1 MKKNVLKSVSLR
13 LFAAFLAVLLMGGAM
28 GIASAVTGRGGFSTA
43 VLAAEDTYPLNKGS
57 GIASAGATGP
67 EASVAVQFNVTAA
80 FKSVSLTMNSSGT
93 DKTATMKLYK
103 WDQNVIDSVKGTAV
117 AEKEF
122 SNWSKDDE
130 IVLETS
136 QDAGEYVIE
145 LKFKDE
151 TSKKAKLSI
160 KCTKQKRSGV
170 AVYENYYNVT
180 TAVSPVGSIVLA
192 AAGDDP
198 FKSASANKNYPYH
211 QAPPDYEYPAD
222 SAVVQLGIDPTQWAA
237 VDGLGRT
244 LPGYADVGA
253 KNDKVVGI
261 FYWTW
266 HKGNMQSKAVNINN
280 LILENPDMLHDY
292 KHKLWAKNSVGSY
305 FWNEPI
311 YGYYTE
317 ADDYVLRK
325 HGELLADA
333 GVDFVLF
340 DCTNGDLTW
349 EDAYLNLLE
358 VWGKAREEG
367 VRTPKIGFMMQ
378 FWWHDTNTPSSV
390 KQVYNA
396 IYRDGKYQ
404 DQWFYWEGKPL
415 IMCRSDGF
423 SKSNLYDAE
432 LLQFFTW
439 RNGEPSYFE
448 GDQDDSAWGWLHIN
462 PQALY
467 KNADGTVEMTTVG
480 VCMNA
485 DWKKMALSAQNGD
498 HNMGRSYTRNADFS
512 YSFDYRGK
520 TVKVDKNI
528 ENVSFYG
535 LNFQEQWDYAIAADP
550 EIIFITGWNE
560 WIMGRFEEWGGVK
573 NAFPDQFNDE
583 NSRDVEPS
591 KGALKD
597 YYYYQMVDNIRRF
610 KGVSPVNVQETAKT
624 IDINAGAEQWNDA
637 GIVTYNHY
645 TGNTLERNIKTWG
658 VKYTGDAIRN
668 DFKTAKVSFDAENI
682 YFYIETAEDITA
694 STDPNWMMLLLD
706 TGAATAD
713 STDWEEFEYIVNR
726 TSPSGATMSVEKSS
740 GGWNWQ
746 KTGDASFSVNG
757 KVMQVSV
764 PRAAL
769 GLDNTSD
776 PLTFGFKWCDN
787 NLTDGDIMT
796 LYTEGDAAPGGR
808 FTFVFTSDAKAAAPV
823 DPGKDDSGNNNSGN
837 NNSDNTDSGTN
848 PLTIVLVVL
857 AIAAALAA
865 AAAAVV
871 VVRKKKG

>member
-1 MKKNVLKSVSLR
+1 MNKNEFKTVPIR
-13 LFAAFLAVLLMGGAM
+13 LFAAFLAALLMVGAAGLA
-28 GIASAVTGRGGFSTA
+28 GIAGGSSVTNRA
-43 VLAAEDTYPLNKGS
+43 VLAASDTYSLDAGGS
-57 GIASAGATGP
+57 TGSATATGP
-67 EASVAVQFNVTAA
+67 NGSIAVQFNVSAA
-80 FKSVSLTMNSSGT
+80 FKSVSLVMSGSGSG
-93 DKTATMKLYK
+93 KSATMKLYK
-103 WDQNVIDSVKGTAV
+103 WDKNVIDSVAGAV
-117 AEKEF
+117 LAEKQISEWA
-122 SNWSKDDE
+122 NGDE
-130 IVLETS
+130 VVLETS
-136 QDAGEYVIE
+136 QEAGEYVIE
-145 LKFKDE
+145 VRQPESAGAKTKTTIKLA
-151 TSKKAKLSI
+151 KKSR
-160 KCTKQKRSGV
+160 TGV
-170 AVYENYYNVT
+170 VVYQDYYNVT
-180 TAVSPVGSIVLA
+180 KTAPAGNIVLA

-198 FKSASANKNYPYH
+198 FKTASSNKDYPYH

-222 SAVVQLGIDPTQWAA
+222 SAVVQLGIDPTQWSA

-244 LPGYADVGA
+244 LPGYSEVGA
-253 KNDKVVGI
+253 KNNKVVGI

-280 LILENPDMLHDY
+280 LILENPDALHDY
-292 KHKLWAKNSVGSY
+292 KHKIWAKNNVGSY

-317 ADDYVLRK
+317 MDKYVLRK
-325 HGELLADA
+325 HAELLADA

-358 VWGKAREEG
+358 VWGEARAQG

-415 IMCRSDGF
+415 IMSTSSGF
-423 SKSNLYDAE
+423 SKSNLFEAE

-439 RNGEPSYFE
+439 RKGEPSYFE
-448 GDQDDSAWGWLHIN
+448 GDQDDNNWGWLHIY

-467 KNADGTVEMTTVG
+467 KNSDGTVEMTTVG

-498 HNMGRSYTRNADFS
+498 HNMGRSYTRQEDFS
-512 YSFDYRGK
+512 YSYDYRGK

-535 LNFQEQWDYAIAADP
+535 LNFQEQWDYAISVDP

-560 WIMGRFEEWGGVK
+560 WIMGRFDEWMGVK
-573 NAFPDQFNDE
+573 NAFPDQYNDE

-597 YYYYQMVDNIRRF
+597 YYYYQMVSNIRRF
-610 KGVSPVNVQETAKT
+610 KGVSPVAVQTASKT
-624 IDINAGAEQWNDA
+624 IDINAGADQWNDA

-645 TGNTLERNIKTWG
+645 TGNTLERNIKMWG

-668 DFKTAKVSFDAENI
+668 DFKTAMVSFDDNNV
-682 YFYIETAEDITA
+682 YFYVETADPITA
-694 STDPNWMMLLLD
+694 SSDANWMMLLLD

-713 STDWEEFEYIVNR
+713 SKDWEEFEYIINR
-726 TSPSGATMSVEKSS
+726 ASPSASTLTVERST
-740 GGWNWQ
+740 GGWNWE
-746 KTGDASFSVNG
+746 KTGDASYTVSGN
-757 KVMQVSV
+757 VMQLSV
-764 PRAAL
+764 PRSAL
-769 GLDNTSD
+769 GLTDTSKA
-776 PLTFGFKWCDN
+776 LSFGFKWCDN

-796 LYTEGDAAPGGR
+796 VYTEGDAAPGGR
-808 FTFVFTSDAKAAAPV
+808 FTFAFNSDASAAV
-823 DPGKDDSGNNNSGN
+823 DPGSDPGDNNSTSSPGGSGNSSGSAN
-837 NNSDNTDSGTN
+837 KA
-848 PLTIVLVVL
+848 LTIVLIVL
-857 AIAAALAA
+857 AVAAALAA
-865 AAAAVV
+865 VAAAVV
-871 VVRKKKG
+871 IATKKKK

>member
-1 MKKNVLKSVSLR
+1 
-13 LFAAFLAVLLMGGAM
+13 
-28 GIASAVTGRGGFSTA
+28 
-43 VLAAEDTYPLNKGS
+43 
-57 GIASAGATGP
+57 
-67 EASVAVQFNVTAA
+67 
-80 FKSVSLTMNSSGT
+80 
-93 DKTATMKLYK
+93 
-103 WDQNVIDSVKGTAV
+103 
-117 AEKEF
+117 
-122 SNWSKDDE
+122 
-130 IVLETS
+130 
-136 QDAGEYVIE
+136 
-145 LKFKDE
+145 
-151 TSKKAKLSI
+151 
-160 KCTKQKRSGV
+160 
-170 AVYENYYNVT
+170 
-180 TAVSPVGSIVLA
+180 
-192 AAGDDP
+192 
-198 FKSASANKNYPYH
+198 
-211 QAPPDYEYPAD
+211 
-222 SAVVQLGIDPTQWAA
+222 
-237 VDGLGRT
+237 
-244 LPGYADVGA
+244 
-253 KNDKVVGI
+253 
-261 FYWTW
+261 
-266 HKGNMQSKAVNINN
+266 
-280 LILENPDMLHDY
+280 
-292 KHKLWAKNSVGSY
+292 
-305 FWNEPI
+305 
-311 YGYYTE
+311 
-317 ADDYVLRK
+317 
-325 HGELLADA
+325 
-333 GVDFVLF
+333 
-340 DCTNGDLTW
+340 
-349 EDAYLNLLE
+349 
-358 VWGKAREEG
+358 
-367 VRTPKIGFMMQ
+367 
-378 FWWHDTNTPSSV
+378 
-390 KQVYNA
+390 
-396 IYRDGKYQ
+396 
-404 DQWFYWEGKPL
+404 
-415 IMCRSDGF
+415 
-423 SKSNLYDAE
+423 
-432 LLQFFTW
+432 
-439 RNGEPSYFE
+439 
-448 GDQDDSAWGWLHIN
+448 QDDTAWGWLHIN

-485 DWKKMALSAQNGD
+485 DWQKMALSAQNGD

-610 KGVSPVNVQETAKT
+610 KGASPLNVQETAKT
-624 IDINAGAEQWNDA
+624 IDINAGAEQWNDT

-668 DFKTAKVSFDAENI
+668 DFKTAKVSFDADNI

-713 STDWEEFEYIVNR
+713 STDWEEFEYIINR
-726 TSPSGATMSVEKSS
+726 TSPSGASMSVEKSS

-764 PRAAL
+764 PRAAI

-808 FTFVFTSDAKAAAPV
+808 FTFVFTSDAKAAGPE
-823 DPGKDDSGNNNSGN
+823 DPGDNNSENNNSGDTKKN
-837 NNSDNTDSGTN
+837 GSGTN
-848 PLTIVLVVL
+848 PLAIVLIVL
-857 AIAAALAA
+857 AAAAALAA
-865 AAAAVV
+865 VAAVVV
-871 VVRKKKG
+871 VVRKKKD

>member
-1 MKKNVLKSVSLR
+1 MKKKALKIATTR
-13 LFAAFLAVLLMGGAM
+13 LFAAFLAALM
-28 GIASAVTGRGGFSTA
+28 IASAIGIAGALTGRGGLSAQVF
-43 VLAAEDTYPLNKGS
+43 AAEDTYSLYNGGANTS
-57 GIASAGATGP
+57 ASATGSD
-67 EASVAVQFNVTAA
+67 ASIAVQINVTAA
-80 FKSVSLTMNSSGT
+80 FRSLSFTMNSSGT
-93 DKTATMKLYK
+93 DKTATIKLYK
-103 WDQNVIDSVKGTAV
+103 WDQNVIDSVKGTPV

-122 SNWSKDDE
+122 SNWTTGDE
-130 IVLETS
+130 IVLETQ
-136 QDAGEYVIE
+136 QDAGEYVVEIR
-145 LKFKDE
+145 FKGE
-151 TSKKAKLSI
+151 VTAKTKLSI
-160 KCTKQKRSGV
+160 KCKKQKRAGV
-170 AVYENYYNVT
+170 VVYENYY
-180 TAVSPVGSIVLA
+180 TASNIAPVGEIVLA

-198 FKSASANKNYPYH
+198 FKSASSNKNYPYH
-211 QAPPDYEYPAD
+211 QAPPAYEYPAD
-222 SAVVQLGIDPTQWAA
+222 SAVVQMGIDPTQWAA

-253 KNDKVVGI
+253 KNDKIVGI

-280 LILENPDMLHDY
+280 LILENPDALHNY
-292 KHKLWAKNSVGSY
+292 NHKIWAKNNVGAY

-349 EDAYLNLLE
+349 EDAYLNLLK
-358 VWGKAREEG
+358 VWGEAREQG
-367 VRTPKIGFMMQ
+367 IRTPQIAFMMQ

-415 IMCRSDGF
+415 IMCTSNGFSRSD
-423 SKSNLYDAE
+423 LYDAE

-439 RNGEPSYFE
+439 RAGEPSYFT
-448 GDQDDSAWGWLHIN
+448 GDSDDSRWGWLHIN

-485 DWKKMALSAQNGD
+485 DWKKMELSAQNGD
-498 HNMGRSYTRNADFS
+498 HNMGRSYTRNPDFS
-512 YSFDYRGK
+512 YTYDYRGN

-528 ENVSFYG
+528 ENSSFYG
-535 LNFQEQWDYAIAADP
+535 LNFQEQWDFAIAADP

-560 WIMGRFEEWGGVK
+560 WIMGRFDEWMGVK
-573 NAFPDQFNDE
+573 NAFPDQYNDE

-591 KGALKD
+591 KGTLKD

-610 KGVSPVNVQETAKT
+610 KGASPLNVQETSKT
-624 IDINAGAEQWNDA
+624 IDINAGADQWNDS

-645 TGNTLERNIKTWG
+645 TKNTYERNIKTWG
-658 VKYTGDAIRN
+658 VKYTGDPIRN
-668 DFKTAKVSFDAENI
+668 DFKTAKVSFDADNI
-682 YFYIETAEDITA
+682 YFYVETVDDITA
-694 STDPNWMMLLLD
+694 STDENWMMLLLD
-706 TGAATAD
+706 TGAATAT
-713 STDWEEFEYIVNR
+713 STDWEEFEYIINR
-726 TSPSGATMSVEKSS
+726 TSPSGGTMSVEKSS
-740 GGWNWQ
+740 GGWNWE
-746 KTGDASFSVNG
+746 KTGDAAYTMNG
-757 KVMQVSV
+757 NIMQLSV
-764 PRAAL
+764 PRSAL

-808 FTFVFTSDAKAAAPV
+808 FTFVFTSDAKAAEPV
-823 DPGKDDSGNNNSGN
+823 DPGKDDPGNNSGN
-837 NNSDNTDSGTN
+837 NGSDSEKQKYDSTA
-848 PLTIVLVVL
+848 LTIAL
-857 AIAAALAA
+857 AAVSATAALAA
-865 AAAAVV
+865 VAAVIV
-871 VVRKKKG
+871 IRRKKG

>member
-1 MKKNVLKSVSLR
+1 MKKNALKTVSLR
-13 LFAAFLAVLLMGGAM
+13 LFAAFLAALLMAGAM
-28 GIASAVTGRGGFSTA
+28 GIVSAVTGRGGFSTA

-57 GIASAGATGP
+57 GTGSAGATGP
-67 EASVAVQFNVTAA
+67 DASVAVQFNVAAA
-80 FKSVSLTMNSSGT
+80 FRSVSLTMNSSGT

-103 WDQNVIDSVKGTAV
+103 WDQNVIDSVKGTVV

-122 SNWSKDDE
+122 SNWSNGDE

-160 KCTKQKRSGV
+160 KCTKQKHSGV
-170 AVYENYYNVT
+170 VIYENYYNT
-180 TAVSPVGSIVLA
+180 TANVSPVGSIVLA

-198 FKSASANKNYPYH
+198 FKSVSANKNYPYH

-266 HKGNMQSKAVNINN
+266 HKGNMQSKAININN
-280 LILENPDMLHDY
+280 LILENPDMLHNY
-292 KHKLWAKNSVGSY
+292 KHKLWAKNTAGSY

-349 EDAYLNLLE
+349 EDAYLNLLK

-378 FWWHDTNTPSSV
+378 FWWNDTNTPSSV

-396 IYRDGKYQ
+396 IYRDGNYQ

-423 SKSNLYDAE
+423 SRSSLYDAE

-448 GDQDDSAWGWLHIN
+448 GDQDDTAWGWLHIN

-485 DWKKMALSAQNGD
+485 DWQKMALSAQNGD

-610 KGVSPVNVQETAKT
+610 KGASPLNVQETAKT

-668 DFKTAKVSFDAENI
+668 DFKTAKVSFDADNI

-713 STDWEEFEYIVNR
+713 STDWEEFEYIINR
-726 TSPSGATMSVEKSS
+726 TSPSGASMSVEKSS

-764 PRAAL
+764 PRAAI

-808 FTFVFTSDAKAAAPV
+808 FTFVFTSDAKAAGPEV
-823 DPGKDDSGNNNSGN
+823 PGDNNSENNNSGDTKKN
-837 NNSDNTDSGTN
+837 GSGTN
-848 PLTIVLVVL
+848 PLAIVLIVL
-857 AIAAALAA
+857 AAAAALAA
-865 AAAAVV
+865 VAAVVV
-871 VVRKKKG
+871 VVRKKKD